1 MSGVSRI
8 YCENLCHCG
17 LHGSVGGC
25 EIRLGNY
32 MKSQTTIKIRRT
44 TLGFVHTTQ
53 RQGFTRINKIVVI
66 QYLDPYKVDF
76 MPLWITN
83 WEMSTV
89 LTLDGGQSLQDNIIR
104 YQSNLLNVNE
114 QRNPVL
120 LATIIRIFRFR
131 LAFLIYLSDIQSAAR
146 FSDDRQARW
155 MDGGRKRAI
164 VCRTFRKPLP
174 IWMH

>member
-1 MSGVSRI
+1 MCQGKNILRKLMSLWGTWDV
-8 YCENLCHCG
+8 
-17 LHGSVGGC
+17 VGGC

-44 TLGFVHTTQ
+44 TLGYVHTTQ

-66 QYLDPYKVDF
+66 QYLDPYKVVF
-76 MPLWITN
+76 MPLWITSC
-83 WEMSTV
+83 EMSTV
-89 LTLDGGQSLQDNIIR
+89 LTLGGGQSLQDNIIR